1 MQRLQEEE
9 PFHPAAWLR
18 NAHLQSTLSSLPPR
32 SWFLRARA
40 RELRA
45 RAEPWLLECGD
56 GVRLLALYTRA
67 QPAPALRRT
76 AMLLHGWE
84 GGAQALYV
92 QSAGAELLHRGF
104 DVVRLNLR
112 DHGGTQAL
120 NRDLFHSCR
129 LAEVVGAVAAV
140 AARVAPGRLYL
151 GGFSLGGNFML
162 RVASEPLPPA
172 NLAGVVAISPV
183 LDPDRTLDALEEG
196 LALYH
201 SYFVRRWTQS
211 LRIKARHWPGVF
223 HFEPLVRS
231 RNLRQMTADLV
242 REYTDFP
249 TLADYLS
256 GYAITGGRLATLG
269 VPAFLLTAADDPMI
283 PITDLERLAPNAL
296 LAIRISAHGG
306 HCGFVDQLST
316 AGYAERFIA
325 RQCAALEAAACAR
338 EPR

>member
-1 MQRLQEEE
+1 MQSLEAEQSFR
-9 PFHPAAWLR
+9 PAPWLR
-18 NAHLQSTLSSLPPR
+18 NAHLQSTISSLPPR
-32 SWFLRARA
+32 SWLIRARA

-45 RAEPWLLECGD
+45 RAEPWLLECGA
-56 GVRLLALYTRA
+56 GVRLLALYSKA
-67 QPAPALRRT
+67 QNAPAPRRT

-84 GGAQALYV
+84 GGAHALYV
-92 QSAGAELLHRGF
+92 QSAGAELLRRGF

-120 NRDLFHSCR
+120 NRELFHSCR
-129 LAEVVGAVAAV
+129 LPEVAGAVAAV

-162 RVASEPLPPA
+162 RVAAEPAPPA

-183 LDPDRTLDALEEG
+183 LEPDRTLDALEEG

-211 LRIKARHWPGVF
+211 LRIKARAWPGVY
-223 HFEPLVRS
+223 HFEPLLRS

-249 TLADYLS
+249 TLTDYLS
-256 GYAITGGRLATLG
+256 GYAITGGRLASLS
-269 VPAFLLTAADDPMI
+269 VPAFLLSAADDPII
-283 PITDLERLAPNAL
+283 PIADLERLAPCAL
-296 LAIRISAHGG
+296 LHIRITEHGG
-306 HCGFVDQLST
+306 HCGFVDRLG
-316 AGYAERFIA
+316 APGYGERFIA
-325 RQCAALEAAACAR
+325 RQCAALEDAACAR
-338 EPR
+338 DSG